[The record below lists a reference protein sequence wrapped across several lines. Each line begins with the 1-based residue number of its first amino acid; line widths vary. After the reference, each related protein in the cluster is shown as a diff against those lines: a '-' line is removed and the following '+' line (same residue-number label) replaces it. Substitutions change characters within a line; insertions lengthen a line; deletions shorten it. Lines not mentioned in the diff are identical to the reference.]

1 MQTGSA
7 RMCKKQSFLRTLKI
21 VFPILLGLLTGFCS
35 AVLVSIARV
44 TGIISNGRMSGHRCA
59 AMGRLQ
65 KKILMRRQF
74 ANNHHMAII
83 SVSGIKRRNLKSCP
97 LKSRMNSVII
107 WIDFN
112 SLPPEDRT
120 LYQKR
125 FDQMQQ
131 LPPDE
136 RNDVRNKLRRMDRLS
151 PREKEEIRRKFE

>member
-7 RMCKKQSFLRTLKI
+7 RMCKKQFFLRKLKI
-21 VFPILLGLLTGFCS
+21 VFSILLGLLLVFAAPCWCQSYGKNNQQRTYERTQVRGNGQTAEKNS
-35 AVLVSIARV
+35 HAPAVRTQSSH
-44 TGIISNGRMSGHRCA
+44 GKNQ
-59 AMGRLQ
+59 RLRNQAQEFEKLPPQ
-65 KKILMRRQF
+65 KQNELRHNMDRFKQ
-74 ANNHHMAII
+74 
-83 SVSGIKRRNLKSCP
+83 
-97 LKSRMNSVII
+97 
-107 WIDFN
+107 
-112 SLPPEDRT
+112 LPPEDRT